1 MIILDIHGPKIIYE
15 LPFFG
20 VIPITETVIVSW
32 GIIFLVFIIIKILTT
47 GLEKKDIS
55 KRQILAEKLVI
66 TMNNLVGS
74 SMGKGNDIF
83 IPYITALF
91 IFSFLSSLSG
101 LVALRPPT
109 ADFNMTFTWA
119 LMTFFMIQYNSLKY
133 KGLKGYLKSFFQ
145 PIAFMFPMN
154 IISELSVP
162 VSISFRHFGNI
173 ASGLIITNLVY
184 TVLAWCS
191 LKIPIIGSYIPI
203 FQVGL
208 PALLSVYF
216 DLFSAFI
223 QAFIL
228 ISLTMAYVASAKEN

>member
-1 MIILDIHGPKIIYE
+1 M
-15 LPFFG
+15 PFLG
-20 VIPITETVIVSW
+20 GIPITETVVVSW
-32 GIIFLVFIIIKILTT
+32 CIIALVFIVIKILTKDLRKNNVST
-47 GLEKKDIS
+47 G
-55 KRQILAEKLVI
+55 QVLAEKLVV

-74 SMGKGNDIF
+74 SMGPGNDVF
-83 IPYITALF
+83 VPYITALF

-109 ADFNMTFTWA
+109 ADFNVTLTWA
-119 LMTFFMIQYNSLKY
+119 LMTFVMIQYNGLKY

-154 IISELSVP
+154 LISEVAVP
-162 VSISFRHFGNI
+162 VSLSFRHFGNI
-173 ASGLIITNLVY
+173 AAGVIITQLIY
-184 TVLAWCS
+184 TALTALSS
-191 LKIPIIGSYIPI
+191 LIPLIGEYIPI

-208 PALLSVYF
+208 PAVLSIYF

-228 ISLTMAYVASAKEN
+228 VSLTMAYISSAKET